1 MNLLKAKQ
9 QLEVIHKQIIYER
22 TGTPKQLAITLRVTP
37 RTLRSYLKQMR
48 ALGAQVKYSRT
59 RQTYYYTQPVVLRF
73 EFEPIKD

>member
-9 QLEVIHKQIIYER
+9 QLEVIHTQIIYER
-22 TGTPKQLAITLRVTP
+22 TGTPEKLAKSLRVTP